1 MSRRKKTMKTRD
13 EIQQLLED
21 VLGNDRVYFQAPPNT
36 GMKYPCIVYKFVRF
50 NVNHADNKPYIVT
63 GHWDVHHM
71 YKNPKYDMKEKFIF
85 EIPFCKFDRRIVT
98 DGVYNDYYIINQ

>member
-1 MSRRKKTMKTRD
+1 MKTRD

-50 NVNHADNKPYIVT
+50 NVSHADNKPYLVT
-63 GHWDVHHM
+63 GHWDIHHM
-71 YKNPKYDMKEKFIF
+71 YKNPKYDMKEKFVF